1 MKYPKIRKRRK
12 FHLQLLFIREI
23 KVGCP
28 SNQEVFMG
36 ALNSKPHLEKV
47 KKYVKYAVE
56 DGGSVLCGEGV
67 DLLLLPEDNKQV
79 FHLGF

>member
-1 MKYPKIRKRRK
+1 
-12 FHLQLLFIREI
+12 
-23 KVGCP
+23 
-28 SNQEVFMG
+28 MG

-47 KKYVKYAVE
+47 KKYVKYAIE

-79 FHLGF
+79 FHLGFWEKGAE